1 VELKPH
7 RMSTVLTITLW
18 DKDTLGRDYMG
29 EVNIPLQ
36 HMFTRNCPPDPH
48 HDGGWPLSI
57 NDPRNQPVWYKIQSK
72 NAISVSG
79 YLAVRIGL
87 LDKQPRSDEEWGNFW
102 SNICAQ
108 YAKA

>member
-36 HMFTRNCPPDPH
+36 HMFTRNCKWLPCRSH
-48 HDGGWPLSI
+48 W
-57 NDPRNQPVWYKIQSK
+57 
-72 NAISVSG
+72 SV
-79 YLAVRIGL
+79 R
-87 LDKQPRSDEEWGNFW
+87 
-102 SNICAQ
+102 
-108 YAKA
+108 